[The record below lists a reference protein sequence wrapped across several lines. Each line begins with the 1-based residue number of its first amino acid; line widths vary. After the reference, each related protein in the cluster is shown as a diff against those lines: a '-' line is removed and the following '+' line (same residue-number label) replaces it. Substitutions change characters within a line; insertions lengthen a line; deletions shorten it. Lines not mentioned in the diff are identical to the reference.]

1 MARLKQIIFTLF
13 FAIGILPTIANAACL
28 AVTDDAQITLSEAEI
43 QSLSQISFGREQVFE
58 ALYNTSE
65 FETGGCWATPV
76 GNFDAQTLSVG
87 VLQWNYG
94 QNSLQDLMI
103 AYRASFATPELFNQ
117 EIATIM
123 PNYGA
128 VAFAEDCLVIP
139 FTISCKEKLLAA
151 HGADG
156 KLNPTIKSEYEAL
169 FNSTPMRQVQ
179 TSKFIEFLGGLKPK
193 LNLLFGE
200 NPTQLQTKW
209 GIDIAIQQGFVRYN
223 DAQGVSQ
230 PAFLNPADA
239 AAIRALYVPL
249 DREMK
254 TKRMLSAIRWYSGLC
269 GGIYQGVTTEI
280 CNYNIKSWCA
290 VVVRGVTDEQ
300 FDLFELTYVRS
311 RIAQGQSGRW
321 QANAF
326 SRRAKIVL
334 NTGRVGTNA
343 LPLPRGVRKT
353 RRCNSMLI

>member
-1 MARLKQIIFTLF
+1 MARLKKSIFMLLF
-13 FAIGILPTIANAACL
+13 ALWCLPLSARAACL
-28 AVTDDAQITLSEAEI
+28 PVAEDSQITISDTESQA
-43 QSLSQISFGREQVFE
+43 LSQISFGRAQVFE

-94 QNSLQDLMI
+94 QNSLQPLMI
-103 AYRASFATPELFNQ
+103 KYRDSFASLETLNAELANLMPRYGAIAFSDDCLAIPFNQ
-117 EIATIM
+117 
-123 PNYGA
+123 N
-128 VAFAEDCLVIP
+128 
-139 FTISCKEKLLAA
+139 CKDQILAA
-151 HGADG
+151 HIDG
-156 KLNPTIKSEYEAL
+156 KLNPDIKSEYEAL
-169 FNSTPMRQVQ
+169 FNSLLMRQIQ
-179 TSKFIEFLGGLKPK
+179 TSAFIEFLGGLKPK

-209 GIDIAIQQGFVRYN
+209 GIDIAIQQGFIRYN

-239 AAIRALYVPL
+239 AAIRALYQGL
-249 DREMK
+249 DEEMK
-254 TKRMLSAIRWYSGLC
+254 TKRMLSTIRWYSGLC

-280 CNYNIKSWCA
+280 CNYNIKNWCA
-290 VVVRGVTDEQ
+290 VVVHGVTDEQ

-334 NTGRVGTNA
+334 NAGRVGSNA